1 MAAKKVKEIDWDAA
15 FDQSVKELAA
25 YNRGELEPARVTV
38 LLSPLE
44 VRTLL
49 EINRSQFAA
58 LIGVSE
64 RTVESWEQ
72 GRTRP
77 TGAAR
82 SLLRVAARNPKA
94 VLEALR

>member
-1 MAAKKVKEIDWDAA
+1 MAVKKIDWDVA
-15 FDQSVKELAA
+15 FEESLRELRAL
-25 YNRGELEPARVTV
+25 NKGESKPARTTV
-38 LLSPLE
+38 IVNPLE
-44 VRTLL
+44 VRRSLNV
-49 EINRSQFAA
+49 NRPEFAA

>member
-1 MAAKKVKEIDWDAA
+1 MGVRKLDYTELLRESLAQAAEIRKGDL
-15 FDQSVKELAA
+15 SK
-25 YNRGELEPARVTV
+25 ARVTV
-38 LLSPLE
+38 RVNPLE
-44 VRTLL
+44 VRQSLKAS
-49 EINRSQFAA
+49 RPQFAA

-82 SLLRVAARNPKA
+82 SLLRVAAKNPRA

>member
-1 MAAKKVKEIDWDAA
+1 MATKKVKEIDWDAA
-15 FDQSVKELAA
+15 FDEMLTEFAA
-25 YNRGELEPARVTV
+25 FNRGELQPARVTV
-38 LLSPLE
+38 MVNPLE
-44 VRTLL
+44 VRKSLKV
-49 EINRSQFAA
+49 NRPQFAA

-82 SLLRVAARNPKA
+82 SLLRVASKNPKA

>member
-1 MAAKKVKEIDWDAA
+1 MAVKNIDWDAS
-15 FDQSVKELAA
+15 FDQSMKELAA
-25 YNRGELEPARVTV
+25 HNRGELEPARVTV
-38 LLSPLE
+38 MLSPLE
-44 VRTLL
+44 VRKSLKV
-49 EINRSQFAA
+49 NRPQFAA

>member
-1 MAAKKVKEIDWDAA
+1 MAAKKVKAVDWDAA
-15 FDQSVKELAA
+15 FDEMIVEFAA
-25 YNRGELEPARVTV
+25 YNKGQRKPARVTV
-38 LLSPLE
+38 MVNPLE
-44 VRTLL
+44 VRQSLKAS
-49 EINRSQFAA
+49 RPQFAA

-82 SLLRVAARNPKA
+82 SLLRVAAKNPRA

>member
-1 MAAKKVKEIDWDAA
+1 MAVKKLDYTSLLRESLTQAAEIRKGD
-15 FDQSVKELAA
+15 LG
-25 YNRGELEPARVTV
+25 NARVTV
-38 LLSPLE
+38 MVNPLE
-44 VRTLL
+44 VRKSLQV
-49 EINRSQFAA
+49 NRPQFAA

-72 GRTRP
+72 GRTKP

-94 VLEALR
+94 VLEALS

>member
-1 MAAKKVKEIDWDAA
+1 MAVKKIDWDAS
-15 FDQSVKELAA
+15 FDQSMRELAA
-25 YNRGELEPARVTV
+25 YNKGELEPARVTV
-38 LLSPLE
+38 MLSPLE
-44 VRTLL
+44 VRKSLKV
-49 EINRSQFAA
+49 NRPQFAA

-82 SLLRVAARNPKA
+82 SLLRVAAKNPKA

>member
-1 MAAKKVKEIDWDAA
+1 MATKKVKEINWDSA
-15 FDQSVKELAA
+15 FDEMLVELAA
-25 YNRGELEPARVTV
+25 VNRGELQPARVTV
-38 LLSPLE
+38 TVNPLE
-44 VRTLL
+44 VRKSLKV
-49 EINRSQFAA
+49 NRPQFAA